1 MALDLGPSLRE
12 VCVESNVVATRNL
25 PCLCVRLL
33 RRYVDALDA
42 EGRRDEGIVL
52 LLGDERL
59 RVLQRAPVLRRE
71 RFVQGNPGKE
81 TAHPGL
87 PNGPGDLV
95 LPIEE
100 IVKARR
106 AGANHLDA
114 SKERADLDV
123 AAREFRVDRGR
134 LRDHLFQRHGV
145 PDPAQERVRAGML
158 EVDEA
163 RQDRGTSTIDDLV
176 RLPIHGTD
184 SRDPAIF
191 YEHVTRDEAALRIL
205 RDDEPTTEEERHSRR
220 LRWVPP

>member
-33 RRYVDALDA
+33 RRHVHPLDA

-106 AGANHLDA
+106 AGTNPL
-114 SKERADLDV
+114 
-123 AAREFRVDRGR
+123 
-134 LRDHLFQRHGV
+134 
-145 PDPAQERVRAGML
+145 
-158 EVDEA
+158 
-163 RQDRGTSTIDDLV
+163 
-176 RLPIHGTD
+176 
-184 SRDPAIF
+184 
-191 YEHVTRDEAALRIL
+191 
-205 RDDEPTTEEERHSRR
+205 EERKGRGDTEDAAGECS
-220 LRWVPP
+220 V